1 LFLTSLTFHGLG
13 DWLRGRGAAGPVPV
27 ITNAGT
33 DLEDQNA
40 IVELAIEALA
50 SAGHDA
56 LPLDVLTRDAA
67 LLEDATAIV
76 LTGGNPFRLL
86 ADLRTSGAA
95 ARLEAAHGRGVAI
108 VGQSAGA
115 VVLGPDLAPITLTS
129 PFAPPAGL
137 DLTGLGLTRR
147 LVLPHHGRP
156 GRNAAHRQAALGF
169 ASAELTALWEDEA
182 LLLDAGG
189 WEIRRGD
196 IRTRPARLDD
206 ADAIAGIFHQ
216 AAQAAWSNFLPE
228 ARLASADP
236 DAPAWRSRIRA
247 GGRGFLVAEDGAG
260 PVAFVHI
267 KPTAEP
273 AVGELDL
280 LYTHPRATG
289 RGIGRRLLDRATWM
303 LLCRGCREAVLWAE
317 ARNTRA
323 LAMYRANGWQPD
335 GAEDQ
340 RDYLGTPIR
349 NLRHRLNLL
358 EHAGGH

>member
-1 LFLTSLTFHGLG
+1 M
-13 DWLRGRGAAGPVPV
+13 PV
-27 ITNAGT
+27 ITNASA
-33 DLEDQNA
+33 DLEDRDA
-40 IVELAIEALA
+40 IVDLAIEALA
-50 SAGHDA
+50 SAGLDA
-56 LPLDVLTRDAA
+56 LPLDVLTGDASVLDGA
-67 LLEDATAIV
+67 AAIV
-76 LTGGNPFRLL
+76 LTGGDPFRLL

-95 ARLEAAHGRGVAI
+95 GRLEAAHDRGVAI
-108 VGQSAGA
+108 AGQSAGA
-115 VVLGPDLAPITLTS
+115 IVLGPDLSPITLTS
-129 PFAPPAGL
+129 PFAPPPGL
-137 DLTGLGLTRR
+137 DLTGLALTQR

-169 ASAELTALWEDEA
+169 AGSAELTALWDDEA

-196 IRTRPARLDD
+196 LRTRLARLDD
-206 ADAIAGIFHQ
+206 ADAIAGIFQQ
-216 AAQAAWSNFLPE
+216 AALAAWSNFLPE

-236 DAPAWRSRIRA
+236 DVPAWRSRIRA

-289 RGIGRRLLDRATWM
+289 RSIGRRLLERATWM
-303 LLCRGCREAVLWAE
+303 LLCRGCREAVLWTE

-335 GAEDQ
+335 GAEDL

-349 NLRHRLNLL
+349 NLRHRLNLV
-358 EHAGGH
+358 EHAGGG